1 MTWLILYS
9 RKLMDMGTYMS
20 RLEPVSDCYLMQN
33 ALSWQE
39 QITFQWDDDDVQVV
53 LDQRI
58 FKKYWPYIQFLCTA

>member
-9 RKLMDMGTYMS
+9 RKLMGTYMS

-53 LDQRI
+53 LEQRI

>member
-1 MTWLILYS
+1 
-9 RKLMDMGTYMS
+9 MDMGTYMS

-58 FKKYWPYIQFLCTA
+58 FKKYWPYIHFYAQPRGSWGIVF